1 MAGWD
6 YRREARAR
14 YLLGRLLADVSA
26 DECAAELL
34 GEAIQLDPRL
44 IEARVD
50 LGFLLGR
57 GEDYVGM
64 LETFWGA
71 IHADIRALRKVLL
84 REPEELEPLWEILR
98 PEPPVRTQA
107 QGDIPTEMPAEFRES
122 GALVNLAIAHIRGGQ
137 DEAAATALRHSLQ
150 LDSTNQ
156 VAITLLALT
165 CLLMR
170 SKGVAGSGTAE
181 TERVL
186 RDIDP
191 RLAELLFKS
200 GR

>member
-14 YLLGRLLADVSA
+14 YLLGRLLADISA

-34 GEAIQLDPRL
+34 GEAVRLDPGL
-44 IEARVD
+44 IDARVD

-64 LETFWGA
+64 FETFWEA
-71 IHADIRALRKVLL
+71 IHADTRALRKALL

-98 PEPPVRTQA
+98 PEPPVRVQA
-107 QGDIPTEMPAEFRES
+107 QGDISTEMPAEFRES
-122 GALVNLAIAHIRGGQ
+122 GALVALAVAHVREGL
-137 DEAAATALRHSLQ
+137 DEAAAAALRLSLQ
-150 LDSTNQ
+150 LDPTNQ
-156 VAITLLALT
+156 VALTLLALT
-165 CLLMR
+165 CLLIR
-170 SKGVAGSGTAE
+170 SRGLQGSETVE

-191 RLAELLFKS
+191 GLAELLFKS